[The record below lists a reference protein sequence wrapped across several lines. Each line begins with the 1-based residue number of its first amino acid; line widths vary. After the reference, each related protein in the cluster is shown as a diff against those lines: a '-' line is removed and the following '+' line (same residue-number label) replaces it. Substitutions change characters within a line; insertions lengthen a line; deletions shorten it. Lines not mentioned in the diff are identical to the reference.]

1 MQWRPCCS
9 TEIFY
14 SLVFGILFLGKKQ
27 QSGTNNFGFMSDRG
41 TTDDILFALRQR
53 MEKHRGHQKG
63 LHMICLDLEN
73 TYDRVSRVT
82 GMLYITVWTFLR
94 AGKLYITDRRGPSTH
109 TERYLS
115 AFDDA
120 VMGHFVDHLSRD
132 VQPKGC
138 DVTVLKD
145 VRRRHILANAC
156 QIRENLYTSQ

>member
-1 MQWRPCCS
+1 MDVSEGR
-9 TEIFY
+9 
-14 SLVFGILFLGKKQ
+14 K
-27 QSGTNNFGFMSDRG
+27 
-41 TTDDILFALRQR
+41 ALHHRQAR
-53 MEKHRGHQKG
+53 SIHKHS
-63 LHMICLDLEN
+63 N
-73 TYDRVSRVT
+73 
-82 GMLYITVWTFLR
+82 
-94 AGKLYITDRRGPSTH
+94 
-109 TERYLS
+109 TERYLL